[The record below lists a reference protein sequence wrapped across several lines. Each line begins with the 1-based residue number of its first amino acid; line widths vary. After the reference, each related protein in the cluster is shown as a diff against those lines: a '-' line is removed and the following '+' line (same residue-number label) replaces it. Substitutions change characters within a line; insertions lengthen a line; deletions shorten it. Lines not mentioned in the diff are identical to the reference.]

1 MIENAGSCF
10 ARSKMDDVYVKSLER
25 CHAQMVYDHWPYRES
40 TRVEYMADEIQQFPS
55 AGVFLK
61 ESNELVSWMMIHL
74 PNGMSRLH
82 TLEQHRRK
90 GYAAIVTKYLSKV
103 MAQSGQHPP
112 RCFAQIL
119 WEHGVPTA
127 KSWPYLWNA
136 HHVVIKCCDIFIL
149 FIWHYFLR
157 YKAT

>member
-103 MAQSGQHPP
+103 MAQFGLVP
-112 RCFAQIL
+112 FVNIL
-119 WEHGVPTA
+119 LGNTA
-127 KSWPYLWNA
+127 SLKFFESMGFQLLSPG
-136 HHVVIKCCDIFIL
+136 HV
-149 FIWHYFLR
+149 YEMR
-157 YKAT
+157 TM